1 MKQNF
6 AYDIPVHDI
15 VLAMRSE
22 LEPDVGSMHFDLDVF
37 DKGSFTVNFEYLRL
51 IHIKPDQ
58 VISLFFFFFFLL
70 YFSSF
75 NWCIK

>member
-1 MKQNF
+1 LKQNF

-37 DKGSFTVNFEYLRL
+37 DKGSLTVNFEYLRV
-51 IHIKPDQ
+51 IHLKPDQ
-58 VISLFFFFFFLL
+58 VISHFFFFPSLLFFV
-70 YFSSF
+70 
-75 NWCIK
+75 